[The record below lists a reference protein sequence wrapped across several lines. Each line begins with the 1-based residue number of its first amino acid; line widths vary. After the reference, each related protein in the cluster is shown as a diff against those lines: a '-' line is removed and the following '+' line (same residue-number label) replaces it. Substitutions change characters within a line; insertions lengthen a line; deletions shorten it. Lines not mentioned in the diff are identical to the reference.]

1 MDNRFF
7 WSFFLGLCGGE
18 DSRVL
23 LLQITN
29 YSSSSFHK
37 ATTAVGEERH
47 FRNSS
52 EQSANFKSSQK
63 ASSIL
68 PSFILLLKAY
78 YVLLPV
84 LGVKNIR
91 VGEEWGPS
99 TEELTDWWRTY
110 VRGLCVS
117 RQMQKNMTSVITWTC
132 EKWRGWGSQGLLPG
146 RWHSDCILK
155 DD

>member
-1 MDNRFF
+1 MFAIIISDVLANTGGFSVRDRGGNRECLLKETENAMTQRI
-7 WSFFLGLCGGE
+7 SRLCGGE

-110 VRGLCVS
+110 VRGLYVS
-117 RQMQKNMTSVITWTC
+117 RQMQ
-132 EKWRGWGSQGLLPG
+132 
-146 RWHSDCILK
+146 
-155 DD
+155 